1 MLVSPAKLFFP
12 RLLLCLLAVGLLSSP
27 TRSSADDAAVA
38 EKPSATTEVKED
50 KAEEAEE
57 AEVSKSDDAKE
68 TKDTEKGEKSEPKKK
83 SLAERI
89 AEARAA
95 KAEGDEQLDKARLAL
110 IVLSDSMPESPG
122 VMGPFGD
129 QQLDLRS
136 TIARL
141 ERAAEDDDIH
151 GLVLKIQSPAIGRGK
166 INELREAIKRF
177 RKSDKKVYAQLDMA
191 MPTDYLIAAACDEIV
206 MPESGTLLLPGMHLE
221 AMFYKGLLDKVGIE
235 ADFIHMGEA
244 KGAAEPMT
252 RKSFSEPV
260 RKNLSAMVDDLYEQ
274 MVETVSFDRPIT
286 REQATAAIDQGLI
299 TATKAKEL
307 GLIDRVAYASD
318 LKADLGK
325 ALNAEQLVYVLNY
338 GKQKVDTD
346 FSGPTGLLKLLKLM
360 SGSSQ
365 KDRSSGKKIAIVY
378 AVGPITTGESE
389 QSMFGATNMGSTTIV
404 NALREANDDE
414 DVAAIVLRIDSPG
427 GSAIASDL
435 MWSQIQATEKP
446 VVASMGDVAA
456 SGGYYIAMGTDK
468 IFAEPTTITGSIGV
482 VGGKM
487 ALKGVYDKLG
497 LTIDTI
503 SRGKNAGV
511 FSTTNK
517 FSQSERDVIRDM
529 MQDTYQQFT
538 SKAAEGRGMPVEQLK
553 KLAGGRVYSG
563 RQAKANGLVDELG
576 TLHDA
581 IAEAKKMAGIDADK
595 EVKIKSLPEPEDF
608 FESLFGDTDAEREV
622 AVRLSLDGFAPELQ
636 AIAKQ
641 AATLQRVFREPV
653 VLMMPFDLDIK

>member
-1 MLVSPAKLFFP
+1 MLVSSAKLISP
-12 RLLLCLLAVGLLSSP
+12 RLPLCLLAICLLTSP
-27 TRSSADDAAVA
+27 NLAQADDVAVA
-38 EKPSATTEVKED
+38 EKPAAAAED
-50 KAEEAEE
+50 KAEAADTDE
-57 AEVSKSDDAKE
+57 KSAE
-68 TKDTEKGEKSEPKKK
+68 TKDAEKKVEEKAEKSEAKKK
-83 SLAERI
+83 SLAKRI

-95 KAEGDEQLDKARLAL
+95 KAEGDKQLDKARLAL
-110 IVLSDSMPESPG
+110 IVLSQSMPESPG

-191 MPTDYLIAAACDEIV
+191 MPTDYLIASACDEIV
-206 MPESGTLLLPGMHLE
+206 MPESGTLLLPGMQLE

-252 RKSFSEPV
+252 RKSFSKPV
-260 RKNLSAMVDDLYEQ
+260 RENLSAMVDDLYEQ

-286 REQATAAIDQGLI
+286 RAQATAAIDQGLI
-299 TATKAKEL
+299 TATRAKEL
-307 GLIDRVAYASD
+307 GLIDRVAYASE
-318 LKADLGK
+318 LKTALAK
-325 ALNAEQLVYVLNY
+325 SLNADELVYVLNY
-338 GKQKVDTD
+338 GKKKVDTD
-346 FSGPTGLLKLLKLM
+346 FSGPTGLLKLIKLM
-360 SGSSQ
+360 SGGSQ
-365 KDRSSGKKIAIVY
+365 KDRTSGKKIAIVY

-435 MWSQIQATEKP
+435 MWSQIKAIKKP

-487 ALKGVYDKLG
+487 ALRGVYDKLG

-529 MQDTYQQFT
+529 MQDTYEQFT
-538 SKAAEGRGMPVEQLK
+538 SKAADGRSMPVEQLK

-581 IAEAKKMAGIDADK
+581 LAEAKKLAGIDADQK
-595 EVKIKSLPEPEDF
+595 VKIKSLPEPEDF
-608 FESLFGDTDAEREV
+608 FDSLFGDTDAEREV
-622 AVRLSLDGFAPELQ
+622 AVRLSLDSFAPELQ
-636 AIAKQ
+636 AIAKR
-641 AATLQRVFREPV
+641 ATMLQRVFREPV